1 MKKIFKRF
9 RPILL
14 SLFCGALVVSCGT
27 SSVMAVYDVSLSSV
41 ESPENAKEQ
50 FGGTKI
56 VKLTES
62 QGEESI
68 NKYQYE
74 DQYIQIT
81 WLYAT
86 NQLDFELVN
95 KSDYTLKINWDNV
108 SYMDYNGNVSRI
120 MHKGVKYNNREES
133 QGTISIPKG
142 GRLNDMLV
150 PTSNVYFDKGFGM
163 YVPAKW
169 VQTALFPC
177 YYKKKSDMKA
187 DIARGT
193 WLGRTIKVLF
203 PIEIEGVKND
213 YSFEFRVDGVLNE

>member
-14 SLFCGALVVSCGT
+14 SLFCGALVASCGA

-62 QGEESI
+62 QGDESI

-95 KSDYTLKINWDNV
+95 KSDYTLKINWDDIA
-108 SYMDYNGNVSRI
+108 YMDAGGNVSRI
-120 MHKGVKYNNREES
+120 MHKGVKYSERESS
-133 QGTISIPKG
+133 QGSISIPKG
-142 GRLNDMLV
+142 GRLSDTV
-150 PTSNVYFDKGFGM
+150 IPTSNVSFLSAGSYSRWYQKS
-163 YVPAKW
+163 
-169 VQTALFPC
+169 LIPC
-177 YYKKKSDMKA
+177 YYDNKAAMQA
-187 DIARGT
+187 DIAKGT
-193 WLGRTIKVLF
+193 WMGATIKVMF

-213 YSFEFRVDGVLNE
+213 YSFEFRVDGVLNK